1 MAAQDAFSKELQIK
15 QILLEDV
22 SDSVK
27 STDIEEV
34 KLSLERVSEVVKQ

>member
-1 MAAQDAFSKELQIK
+1 MAAQDTFSKELQIK

-34 KLSLERVSEVVKQ
+34 KLLLERVSEVVKQ